1 MFTKVIKTKKTNFL
15 IGGFSNVQPILPLN
29 NIIKST
35 I

>member
-1 MFTKVIKTKKTNFL
+1 MFTKVKKTNFL
-15 IGGFSNVQPILPLN
+15 IGGDSNIQSILPLN